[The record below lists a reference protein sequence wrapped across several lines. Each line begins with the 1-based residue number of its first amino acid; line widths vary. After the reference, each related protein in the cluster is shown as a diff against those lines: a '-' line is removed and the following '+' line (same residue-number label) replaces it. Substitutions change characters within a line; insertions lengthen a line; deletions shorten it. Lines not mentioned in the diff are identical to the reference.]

1 MYLIIL
7 FLSLTYSPGSFAVTP
22 EEYTPIIQADT
33 LPPIITEEFI
43 EEFTAMPLLKTWED
57 SGYYFQLEPT
67 DWISRGFRT
76 TTSGDFLLRTSVV
89 SASSAG
95 VQFQARAIFLIDKDD
110 WPMDNFPS
118 PNEVEWG
125 SAILALP
132 QDLLFCPS
140 SNDEIGL
147 GQNELYMPISV
158 GGGITRVFN
167 DTCCLVTS
175 IPMNAQIRS
184 FDVMME

>member
-7 FLSLTYSPGSFAVTP
+7 FLSLTFSPGSFSVTP
-22 EEYTPIIQADT
+22 VDHSYTTQADT

-43 EEFTAMPLLKTWED
+43 EAFTAMPILKTWRD
-57 SGYYFQLEPT
+57 SGYYFQLEPI

-76 TTSGDFLLRTSVV
+76 ANNGDFLFRATIR

-95 VQFQARAIFLIDKDD
+95 IQFQARAILRIDKDD
-110 WPMDNFPS
+110 WPTENFIPPS
-118 PNEVEWG
+118 AVDWG

-140 SNDEIGL
+140 GNEEIGL
-147 GQNELYMPISV
+147 GQNELYMPLSV
-158 GGGITRVFN
+158 GGEITRAWN
-167 DTCCLVTS
+167 DTMLITS

-184 FDVMME
+184 FETIME